1 VIDTPLHAAGLSAAN
16 VLGLT
21 TQNPARQE
29 LATPAANPPSVVGD
43 AIVHTRRPASRAHLS
58 AEEGALI
65 EMLRTR
71 GRFSDVG
78 AATTIRRLLRIL
90 RREDT
95 FERVARIALDEPPRV
110 RAMLGALG
118 EELEAN
124 PRTLK
129 RLRDSLNPL
138 STFDFGLL
146 GDLPAAK
153 KWQAR

>member
-1 VIDTPLHAAGLSAAN
+1 M
-16 VLGLT
+16 
-21 TQNPARQE
+21 
-29 LATPAANPPSVVGD
+29 
-43 AIVHTRRPASRAHLS
+43 
-58 AEEGALI
+58 I

-71 GRFSDVG
+71 GRYSDIDPAG
-78 AATTIRRLLRIL
+78 TIRQLLRIL
-90 RREDT
+90 GTAGT
-95 FERVARIALDEPPRV
+95 FERVARSALDEPPRV

-146 GDLPAAK
+146 GVLPAAK